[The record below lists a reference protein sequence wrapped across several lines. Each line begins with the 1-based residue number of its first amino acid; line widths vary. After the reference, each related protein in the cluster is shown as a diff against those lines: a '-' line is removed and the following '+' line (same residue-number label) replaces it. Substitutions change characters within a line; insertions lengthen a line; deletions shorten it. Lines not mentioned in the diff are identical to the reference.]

1 MVLSEAVT
9 QQVWEKAT
17 VTEPND
23 PKLWRKDQCG
33 AWIHRSAHG
42 NRDSQYGWE
51 IDHIQAVSQGGGDE
65 VSAVRCEQLEPLVEP
80 PLVEQLG
87 VVGEE
92 RLDLADELRR
102 SGCGRG
108 RQRLGGWAVLAHRRD
123 DS

>member
-1 MVLSEAVT
+1 MVFSEAVT

-51 IDHIQAVSQGGGDE
+51 IDHIQPVSQGGGDE
-65 VSAVRCEQLEPLVEP
+65 VSNLRPLQWQNNADRATGRLNCPVTAS
-80 PLVEQLG
+80 G
-87 VVGEE
+87 VNNV
-92 RLDLADELRR
+92 
-102 SGCGRG
+102 
-108 RQRLGGWAVLAHRRD
+108 QRT
-123 DS
+123 